1 MGATLK
7 EMEVKRI
14 IETLLKVKVEAVV
27 DTVADTLVVVVH
39 QTLTKHTLTQ
49 SEGQLIRQGTD

>member
-7 EMEVKRI
+7 EMEVNRI

-39 QTLTKHTLTQ
+39 QTLTKHLPK
-49 SEGQLIRQGTD
+49 

>member
-1 MGATLK
+1 MVATLK

-14 IETLLKVKVEAVV
+14 IETHLKVKVEAVV

-39 QTLTKHTLTQ
+39 QTLTKHLPK
-49 SEGQLIRQGTD
+49 